1 MPKLLWEPGKAV
13 YAEWLKTLTP
23 EEYKLHL
30 EDRKIKKSMRQSM
43 KETVEAQREEWI
55 ARINNAMVSVINKAE
70 AEGDASSLIAV
81 YDRVIGKPDSSV
93 DVTSNGNTIQA
104 PTIIFQATELA
115 EWKE

>member
-23 EEYKLHL
+23 EEKEQHL
-30 EDRKIKKSMRQSM
+30 AERKIKKSMKQAM
-43 KETVEAQREEWI
+43 KETIEAQQEEWI
-55 ARINNAMVSVINKAE
+55 SRINNALVSVINKAE
-70 AEGDASSLIAV
+70 ADGDASALIAV
-81 YDRVIGKPDSSV
+81 YDRLIGKPDSSV